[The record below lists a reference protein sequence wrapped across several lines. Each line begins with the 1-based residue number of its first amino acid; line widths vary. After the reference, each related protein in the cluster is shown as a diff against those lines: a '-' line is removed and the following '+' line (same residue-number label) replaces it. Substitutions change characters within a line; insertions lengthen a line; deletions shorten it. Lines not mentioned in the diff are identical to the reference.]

1 MRLPSVLDL
10 RAATPLRSEIL
21 SARGTPLALDASDV
35 EHLGGLCLQIILAA
49 AKSWR
54 ADGLEFQ
61 VVNPTPAFVDS
72 LKLLGANDLLAT
84 I

>member
-1 MRLPSVLDL
+1 
-10 RAATPLRSEIL
+10 
-21 SARGTPLALDASDV
+21 V